1 MPSPSEATLSRLSD
15 MVVEKKYDLGIGT
28 DGDAD
33 RLGIIDEKGHYI
45 HPNKVM
51 VLLYYYLIK
60 YKKWQGDVV
69 RNIATTHQ
77 LDAIANSF
85 NYKCHE
91 VPVGFK
97 HVSGMMQKTNA
108 LIGGESSGGLTI
120 KGHVKGKDGIFAAG
134 LLVEMMSVTGKGLG
148 EMIRGIDEIYGSFEM
163 AEANFVFSE
172 ELRQSLM
179 TRLFTEKEVPD
190 FSNPIDHVSYLD
202 GVKVYFENG
211 DWIIA
216 RFSGTEPLIRIF
228 SESNHQE
235 NAEAYIQT
243 MKNFLGL

>member
-1 MPSPSEATLSRLSD
+1 
-15 MVVEKKYDLGIGT
+15 
-28 DGDAD
+28 
-33 RLGIIDEKGHYI
+33 
-45 HPNKVM
+45 
-51 VLLYYYLIK
+51 
-60 YKKWQGDVV
+60 VV

-77 LDAIANSF
+77 LDAIAHSF
-85 NYKCHE
+85 DYKCHE

-97 HVSGMMQKTNA
+97 HVSGMMEKTNA

-148 EMIRGIDEIYGSFEM
+148 EMIRAIDETYGSFEM

-172 ELRQSLM
+172 EVRQELM
-179 TRLFTEKEVPD
+179 SRLFTHKEIPD
-190 FSNPIDHVSYLD
+190 FSKAIDHVSYLD
-202 GVKVYFENG
+202 GVKVYFKNG

-228 SESNHQE
+228 SESDTQE
-235 NAEAYIQT
+235 NAKRYIQV
-243 MKNFLGL
+243 MKTFLGL